1 MRLRLPPRFQTP
13 LSKRPRIVL
22 PPVLK
27 QCVVRVPLT
36 KPPRVLIS
44 WTKNIN
50 WMHIRRSEDALD
62 IFWMS
67 YVRSIYVLCPGGTPC
82 PLQQI
87 LMKTFEDVFCLPLK
101 KISPRCFAKTLSK
114 RLRNVFKTSWK
125 DVLETC
131 SRPFQ
136 DVFKMFSR
144 CIIKMKCFY

>member
-1 MRLRLPPRFQTP
+1 MGLPQRVQTP
-13 LSKRPRIVL
+13 LSKRSRIVL
-22 PPVLK
+22 PHVLK
-27 QCVVRVPLT
+27 QCIVRVPLT
-36 KPPRVLIS
+36 KPPRVLIP
-44 WTKNIN
+44 WTKDVN

-87 LMKTFEDVFCLPLK
+87 LMKTCWRSLFVRLK
-101 KISPRCFAKTLSK
+101 KISPRCFAETLSK

-125 DVLETC
+125 DVFKTS

-136 DVFKMFSR
+136 DVFKMSSR
-144 CIIKMKCFY
+144 CIIKIKSSY